1 MKIHVTSVSI
11 VKLASALLVSL
22 ILVSIAA
29 AQYLAVSG
37 ETESDAR
44 QVFVFYENG
53 ELTGISWTGQM
64 AVVRMGTNERIVKS
78 GVGKTI
84 AIYATSERFL
94 GYSGKRNRWFYIGR
108 AVAEECSDL
117 RVMEHNGVVLTNQRL
132 LTFNG
137 TRWTDKQ
144 RR

>member
-11 VKLASALLVSL
+11 VKLVLALLLSL
-22 ILVSIAA
+22 ILVSIAS

-37 ETESDAR
+37 ETEPDAR

-53 ELTGISWTGQM
+53 ELTGISWTGHM
-64 AVVRMGTNERIVKS
+64 ATVRMRANERIVRS
-78 GVGKTI
+78 GVGQTI
-84 AIYATSERFL
+84 AIYATTERYL
-94 GYSGKRNRWFYIGR
+94 GYSGERNRWYDVNR
-108 AVAEECSDL
+108 AVSEKCSDL

-137 TRWTDKQ
+137 ARWTDKQ